1 MKTLKSNFGNLMVIS
16 FMKLQSV
23 FDLFQIYNKNLS
35 RLRTF
40 LQQLKSVITC
50 INSMGDN
57 FTTDLIENI
66 MKVITRLAKSLQSKF
81 HRYFKDA
88 NVSNKSSNKAWK

>member
-1 MKTLKSNFGNLMVIS
+1 MKTLKSNFGNSMVTS

-23 FDLFQIYNKNLS
+23 FDLFQILNKNLS

-57 FTTDLIENI
+57 FTTDLIENT
-66 MKVITRLAKSLQSKF
+66 MEVITRLAKSLQSKF
-81 HRYFKDA
+81 HGHFKDA
-88 NVSNKSSNKAWK
+88 NVSNKSPNKAWK